1 MSSKTYTVRVPAGTP
16 DVTSE
21 DVGAWLDAQL
31 ASGGPL
37 AADPGA
43 GERTLRLSFEQDKV
57 KAAAQ
62 AVGEPEAVFLRRLI
76 GSNVRVPEER
86 HEAEAKPKAPV
97 LRGSLRL
104 RAEQAKPLVRV
115 YEGVQSLVIRRV
127 MDAPEAVQE
136 ASFTEE
142 ERDFLAAA
150 TVEVLNRRAPQS
162 LVENID
168 LIGLASTLVSVEF
181 AKVEA
186 VQEVAE
192 RKRQQQQRDHQQPAI
207 EGQRPS
213 VQGA

>member
-16 DVTSE
+16 DVSSE

-31 ASGGPL
+31 VSGGPL

-62 AVGEPEAVFLRRLI
+62 ALGEPEAVFLRRLI
-76 GSNVRVPEER
+76 GSNVRMPEGH

-115 YEGVQSLVIRRV
+115 YEGVQSFVIRRV
-127 MDAPEAVQE
+127 LEAPEAVRE

-142 ERDFLAAA
+142 EQDFLAAA
-150 TVEVLNRRAPQS
+150 TVEVLNRRAPQK

-168 LIGLASTLVSVEF
+168 LVGLASTLISIEF
-181 AKVEA
+181 SKIEA

-192 RKRQQQQRDHQQPAI
+192 RKRRQKQDEQRQPPTI
-207 EGQRPS
+207 EG
-213 VQGA
+213 A